1 MLLDNAVFPS
11 FLSGVAESWLDAT
24 ADFGILLILL
34 LDNTV
39 AVEWK
44 ISGCVPGTSEFSL
57 LLFGSTTLSVG
68 IELSESFFATE
79 VPKELSVTG
88 RVGNALV
95 GRGLSL
101 FLERLLACFP
111 LSDVGLMQAG
121 GGGGGGGG
129 GACDTG
135 GTCGGLS
142 ETHECSFLTLE
153 LNILYNSYLKV
164 PQYLVLPRDNT
175 EPIFTNEYCDSVQSF
190 NALLLHDLKTRFSP
204 EGCPAVLWTPIF
216 GRNKRKF
223 LKKFIRL
230 VKLNSRF
237 KRS

>member
-164 PQYLVLPRDNT
+164 PQYLVLPCDNT

>member
-57 LLFGSTTLSVG
+57 LLFGSTTLSAG

-111 LSDVGLMQAG
+111 LSDVGLIQA

-135 GTCGGLS
+135 GTCGGRS

>member
-1 MLLDNAVFPS
+1 MLPDNAVFPS
-11 FLSGVAESWLDAT
+11 FLSGVAESWLDAP

-34 LDNTV
+34 LDKTV

-44 ISGCVPGTSEFSL
+44 ISGCVLGTSEFSL
-57 LLFGSTTLSVG
+57 LLFGSTTLSAG

-79 VPKELSVTG
+79 VPNELSVTG
-88 RVGNALV
+88 KVGNALV

-101 FLERLLACFP
+101 FLERLLACFT
-111 LSDVGLMQAG
+111 LSDVGLMQA
-121 GGGGGGGG
+121 GGGGGGG

-164 PQYLVLPRDNT
+164 PKYHVLPHDNN

-190 NALLLHDLKTRFSP
+190 NALLLHDLKTRF
-204 EGCPAVLWTPIF
+204 
-216 GRNKRKF
+216 
-223 LKKFIRL
+223 
-230 VKLNSRF
+230 
-237 KRS
+237 

>member
-1 MLLDNAVFPS
+1 MLPDNAVFPS
-11 FLSGVAESWLDAT
+11 FLSGVAESWLDAP

-34 LDNTV
+34 LDKTV

-44 ISGCVPGTSEFSL
+44 ISGCVLGTSEFSL
-57 LLFGSTTLSVG
+57 LLFGSTTLSAG

-79 VPKELSVTG
+79 VPNELSVTG

-101 FLERLLACFP
+101 FLERLLACFT
-111 LSDVGLMQAG
+111 LSDVGLMQA

-164 PQYLVLPRDNT
+164 PKYHVLPHDNN
-175 EPIFTNEYCDSVQSF
+175 EPIVTNEYCDSVQSF
-190 NALLLHDLKTRFSP
+190 NALLLHDLKTRF
-204 EGCPAVLWTPIF
+204 
-216 GRNKRKF
+216 
-223 LKKFIRL
+223 
-230 VKLNSRF
+230 
-237 KRS
+237 

>member
-1 MLLDNAVFPS
+1 MLPDNAVFPS
-11 FLSGVAESWLDAT
+11 FLSGVAESWLDAP

-34 LDNTV
+34 LDKTV

-57 LLFGSTTLSVG
+57 LLFGSTTLSAG

-79 VPKELSVTG
+79 VPNELSVTG

-101 FLERLLACFP
+101 FLARLLACFP
-111 LSDVGLMQAG
+111 LSDVGLMQAGG

-164 PQYLVLPRDNT
+164 PQYLVLPRDST
-175 EPIFTNEYCDSVQSF
+175 EPIFTNEYYDSVQSF
-190 NALLLHDLKTRFSP
+190 NALLLHDLKTRF
-204 EGCPAVLWTPIF
+204 
-216 GRNKRKF
+216 
-223 LKKFIRL
+223 
-230 VKLNSRF
+230 
-237 KRS
+237 

>member
-1 MLLDNAVFPS
+1 MLPDNAVFPS
-11 FLSGVAESWLDAT
+11 FLSGVAESWLDAP
-24 ADFGILLILL
+24 ADFGILLVLL
-34 LDNTV
+34 LDKTV

-44 ISGCVPGTSEFSL
+44 ISGCVLGTSEFSL
-57 LLFGSTTLSVG
+57 LLFGSTTLSAG

-79 VPKELSVTG
+79 VPNELSVTG

-121 GGGGGGGG
+121 GGG
-129 GACDTG
+129 ACDTG

-164 PQYLVLPRDNT
+164 PKYHVLPHDNN
-175 EPIFTNEYCDSVQSF
+175 EPIVTNEYCDSVQSF
-190 NALLLHDLKTRFSP
+190 NALLLHDLKTRF
-204 EGCPAVLWTPIF
+204 
-216 GRNKRKF
+216 
-223 LKKFIRL
+223 
-230 VKLNSRF
+230 
-237 KRS
+237 

>member
-175 EPIFTNEYCDSVQSF
+175 KPIFTNEYCDSVQSF

>member
-1 MLLDNAVFPS
+1 MLPDNAVFPS
-11 FLSGVAESWLDAT
+11 FLSGVAESWLDAP

-34 LDNTV
+34 LDKTV

-44 ISGCVPGTSEFSL
+44 ISGCALGTSEFSL
-57 LLFGSTTLSVG
+57 LLFGSTTLSAG

-79 VPKELSVTG
+79 VPNELSVTG

-164 PQYLVLPRDNT
+164 PKYHVLPHDNN
-175 EPIFTNEYCDSVQSF
+175 EPIVTNEYCDSVQSF
-190 NALLLHDLKTRFSP
+190 NALLLHDLKTRF
-204 EGCPAVLWTPIF
+204 
-216 GRNKRKF
+216 
-223 LKKFIRL
+223 
-230 VKLNSRF
+230 
-237 KRS
+237 